1 MIWFEDS
8 TKHFLGSSPG
18 HSGEGP
24 VLMATLWLTSIY
36 VRPKVFKNFDAPL
49 PGLVAAHPF
58 ETRACLPSVLLMYG
72 KWAVWFNLRT

>member
-1 MIWFEDS
+1 
-8 TKHFLGSSPG
+8 
-18 HSGEGP
+18 
-24 VLMATLWLTSIY
+24 MATLWLTSIY